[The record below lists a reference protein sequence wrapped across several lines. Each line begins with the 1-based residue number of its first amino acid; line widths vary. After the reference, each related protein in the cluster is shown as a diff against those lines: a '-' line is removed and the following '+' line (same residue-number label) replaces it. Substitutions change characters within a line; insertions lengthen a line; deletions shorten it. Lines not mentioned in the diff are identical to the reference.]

1 MALSPSLG
9 FAKGFYRKAD
19 QERKMRFAEV
29 SVNSPIA
36 QRRTFSY
43 GLPEGLDV
51 VPGQAVQAPFGEKVL
66 QGVVMELTDFP
77 AVAETREIGGII
89 ESIPLLTPAQVA
101 LGRWLSDYYLAPL
114 FESVALM
121 LPPGFERR
129 VITYLNLEFS
139 KGAPVNLEA
148 DALSILVLIKDNPG
162 ISQQSLSKKFG
173 ARKVQKVIAQLLRL
187 HLIKRTYELEKP
199 RIQPRIVPFIRLK
212 ILPEEAAQ
220 QAEKLAKQAAKQ
232 TELLRLLIE
241 KQEPVAQS
249 EITQKLGITSS
260 TIKALEKKGWLEVQ
274 PVRVDRDPLIDRQ
287 INLSF
292 ALPLTQPQ
300 EAVFRS
306 ICSALHKN
314 CTLPSKPEVFLLHG
328 VTGSGKTEIY
338 LRALAETVKQGKRG
352 LMLVPEIAMTPQII
366 ERFVSRFPGRVA
378 VLHSQ
383 LSLGEQFDEWW
394 KIKKGEFD
402 VVIGPRSALFA
413 PQPDLG
419 LIILDEEHEW
429 TYKQGDAAP
438 RYHTREAALK
448 LAELSGAAL
457 VLGSATP
464 DVESYYRAQN
474 GTYRL
479 LELNERIT
487 TGTASPLPPVETV
500 DLKDELK
507 AGNLSLFS
515 RSLHSAME
523 TALNNREQIILFLN
537 RRGGATFVECRS
549 CGYVIRCKRCE
560 VPLSY
565 HFTEERLICHQCNYH
580 TAVPQ
585 TCPRCRSRKI
595 KFLGVGTEK
604 LEQETAKVF
613 PQARILRWDSDSVQ
627 GQTHQAIF
635 DKFKKGEA
643 DILIGTQMVAKG
655 LDLPGV
661 TLVGVI
667 SADVALN
674 LPDFR
679 AGERTFQLLSQV
691 AGRAGRGVVV
701 GRVIIQT
708 YSPEHYAIRA
718 AAAHDYRSF
727 YQKEIAYRRE
737 LRYPPFSRLAR
748 LIFTH
753 SNDQHCQEEAER
765 MQKYLLGEIE
775 SRGLSGFS
783 LIGPAPAFIHRLRGR
798 FRWQLILRASDPA
811 SLLNDIRFPIGLTLD
826 IDPVGT
832 S

>member
-1 MALSPSLG
+1 
-9 FAKGFYRKAD
+9 
-19 QERKMRFAEV
+19 MRFAEV

-43 GLPEGLDV
+43 SLPEGQDM
-51 VPGQAVQAPFGEKVL
+51 VPGQAVQVPFGEKVL

-77 AVAETREIGGII
+77 AVPETREIGGII
-89 ESIPLLTPAQVA
+89 ESLPLLMPAQVA
-101 LGRWLSDYYLAPL
+101 LARWMSDYYLAPL

-129 VITYLNLEFS
+129 VITYLSPELA
-139 KGAPVNLEA
+139 KDAPVNLED
-148 DALSILVLIKDNPG
+148 DALSILAFIKDNTSN
-162 ISQQSLSKKFG
+162 SQQSLSKKFG
-173 ARKVQKVIAQLLRL
+173 ARKSQKVIAQLVRL

-199 RIQPRIVPFIRLK
+199 RIQPRIVSFIHLK
-212 ILPEEAAQ
+212 ILPQEAVQ
-220 QAEKLAKQAAKQ
+220 QAEKLTTKAPKQ
-232 TELLRLLIE
+232 TELLRCLMQ
-241 KQEPVAQS
+241 KQQPVAQS
-249 EITQKLGITSS
+249 EITHKFGITSS
-260 TIKALEKKGWLEVQ
+260 TIKALEKKGWIDVQ
-274 PVRVDRDPLIDRQ
+274 LVRVDRDPLADRQ
-287 INLSF
+287 VNLSF
-292 ALPLTQPQ
+292 ALQLSPPQ
-300 EAVFRS
+300 EAAFMS
-306 ICSALHKN
+306 ICAALHKN
-314 CTLPSKPEVFLLHG
+314 RALPYGPEAFLLHG
-328 VTGSGKTEIY
+328 VTGSGKTEVY

-352 LMLVPEIAMTPQII
+352 LVLVPEIAMTPQII
-366 ERFVSRFPGRVA
+366 ERFVARFPGRVA

-383 LSLGEQFDEWW
+383 LTLGEQFDEWW

-429 TYKQGDAAP
+429 TYKQIDAAP

-448 LAELSGAAL
+448 LAALSGATL

-464 DVESYYRAQN
+464 DVESYFRAQN
-474 GTYRL
+474 GIYRL

-487 TGTASPLPPVETV
+487 TGTASPLPPVEIV

-515 RSLHSAME
+515 RSLHADME
-523 TALNNREQIILFLN
+523 TALKNREQIILFLN

-565 HFTEERLICHQCNYH
+565 HFTEESLICHQCNYH
-580 TAVPQ
+580 AAVPQ
-585 TCPRCRSRKI
+585 VCPRCRSRKI

-604 LEQETAKVF
+604 LEQETARVF

-691 AGRAGRGVVV
+691 AGRAGRGDTV

-708 YSPEHYAIRA
+708 YSPEHYAVRA
-718 AAAHDYRSF
+718 AAAHDYRAF

-737 LRYPPFSRLAR
+737 LRYPPFCRLAR

-753 SNDQHCQEEAER
+753 INDQHCQEQSER
-765 MQKYLLGEIE
+765 MRNSLLAEIE
-775 SRGLSGFS
+775 SQGLAGYS
-783 LIGPAPAFIHRLRGR
+783 LIGPGPAFIHRLRGR
-798 FRWQLILRASDPA
+798 FRWQLILRASDPTY
-811 SLLNDIRFPIGLTLD
+811 LLKNIRFPIGWTLD

-832 S
+832 T